1 MTSST
6 MASVLGDRGLVQRM
20 PTIPGDIDGVRLLA
34 QPLREQLR
42 GARLILDQQYSHQ
55 PDTP

>member
-1 MTSST
+1 
-6 MASVLGDRGLVQRM
+6 M

-42 GARLILDQQYSHQ
+42 GARLILDQQYLSSA
-55 PDTP
+55 DTLERL